1 MSKNWKSFAKIFPP
15 KIKTFLCIYS
25 QGTCAGE
32 KCDEQNMYIMNT
44 NPLILT
50 KGSSI
55 SYRILPSVWL
65 AVTVLL

>member
-1 MSKNWKSFAKIFPP
+1 MFKELEFAKIFPP
-15 KIKTFLCIYS
+15 KMKIFSCIYS

-32 KCDEQNMYIMNT
+32 KCDEQNMYIINT
-44 NPLILT
+44 NPLIT